1 MLRPTMGA
9 RLIEFKH
16 AVWRRVPVPNT
27 VRHVMWSRRN
37 PPSVLVSKH
46 LDGKI
51 GVEIGGSAHND
62 YALRA
67 INVDR
72 FPEMDTVYKRE
83 EVRLCGRM
91 RAIDLVAPGDD
102 LPFRDDA
109 VDFVFASHVIE
120 HFPDPIRALDEWC
133 RVARERVV
141 VVVPHRDR
149 TFDRDRDL
157 TPPEE
162 LLKRHADGFTSEE
175 DKHWSVWNLES
186 FIELCEVAGFP
197 VVDSLDPDDKL
208 ANGFIAVLDAAAATA
223 PEQRAMR
230 APETGVTA

>member
-1 MLRPTMGA
+1 LGA
-9 RLIEFKH
+9 RLIHVKH
-16 AVWRRVPVPNT
+16 IVWRRTPVPNV
-27 VRHVMWSRRN
+27 VRHALWTRRN
-37 PPSVLVSKH
+37 PPSAFVSRH

-62 YALRA
+62 YGLRA
-67 INVDR
+67 VNVDR

-83 EVRLCGRM
+83 ELRLCGRM
-91 RAIDLVAPGDD
+91 RPIDLVAPGDD
-102 LPFRDDA
+102 LPFRDDT

-157 TPPEE
+157 TPAEE
-162 LLKRHADGFTSEE
+162 LLQRHFDGFTSEE
-175 DKHWSVWNLES
+175 DKHWSVWTRES
-186 FIELCEVAGFP
+186 FLEMCDAAGFP

-208 ANGFIAVLDAAAATA
+208 ANGFIVVIDAAAARE
-223 PEQRAMR
+223 PESRAR
-230 APETGVTA
+230 RSATTGVTA